1 MSDWFKVIKVED
13 IAFDDAIEGFGLY
26 SAGLDTN
33 TNKTFEMFRQFM
45 MSGKS
50 PAVEDFIKEEIRINH
65 KNVYRYLKAK
75 LGKKPN
81 EQQITNYIIRVIM
94 HEGTHAG
101 MGLEQANM
109 TQSQSEYGA
118 FVGQFPQS
126 TYYRI
131 KQFLT
136 HPEAGSKEI
145 IPEQLAEMFNMET
158 GTYSP
163 TVDRLKNMI
172 AFVEAMTDDLPE
184 SRKEEAREK
193 LIRLE
198 LNTRK
203 SLPTKNIREIDDMG
217 HFSVL
222 VERYGSEHVDFIE
235 SLYVNS
241 DQEEK
246 MAATVTTTSAPAMFN
261 KVVRGRKKK
270 RDD

>member
-1 MSDWFKVIKVED
+1 
-13 IAFDDAIEGFGLY
+13 
-26 SAGLDTN
+26 
-33 TNKTFEMFRQFM
+33 
-45 MSGKS
+45 
-50 PAVEDFIKEEIRINH
+50 
-65 KNVYRYLKAK
+65 
-75 LGKKPN
+75 
-81 EQQITNYIIRVIM
+81 M

-109 TQSQSEYGA
+109 SQSQSEYGA
-118 FVGQFPQS
+118 FVGQFPQN

-136 HPEAGSKEI
+136 HPDAGSKEVL
-145 IPEQLAEMFNMET
+145 PQQLAEMFNMGT

-163 TVDRLKNMI
+163 TVDRLKNII

-184 SRKEEAREK
+184 SRKEEAKEK
-193 LIRLE
+193 LTRLE

-203 SLPTKNIREIDDMG
+203 SLQTKNIRDVEDMG
-217 HFSVL
+217 HFTVL
-222 VERYGSEHVDFIE
+222 LRRYGSEHRDFIE
-235 SLYVNS
+235 SLYGDS

-246 MAATVTTTSAPAMFN
+246 MAGTVTTTSAPAMFN

>member
-1 MSDWFKVIKVED
+1 
-13 IAFDDAIEGFGLY
+13 
-26 SAGLDTN
+26 
-33 TNKTFEMFRQFM
+33 M